1 MLADYQL
8 DTEQFSDIMED
19 ARNMAVSLFPQW
31 TDFNYHDPGIT
42 MLELFS
48 WIKEGQQYFLDQI
61 GTEHKKKYL
70 KLLGISPRRRT
81 PAETFVNI
89 YTNAPVSL
97 PKGTQLGAGTVPFE
111 TVRRQYVGYNRIL
124 CCFHGRTELEN
135 TCIGGNIED
144 NKSLHL
150 PIFGLSP
157 QYGDSWYIGF
167 ERAFPIGETVGIHIS
182 LVDELEDKK
191 RRNPIS
197 EPMFAPLLKLAFE
210 YYADGEWRHIEDVED
225 NTYGMLQSGML
236 YISVMHGMER
246 RSVFGET
253 AYFVRV
259 RVEKSDIDIPP
270 VLERIRMN
278 MVFAVQE
285 DTWAQAQEA
294 AAFRKDGRYSVR
306 VNTYA
311 GLEGANDLYLKIGDI
326 YYPIA
331 ISEKYIRGGELG
343 TEWLFDADDAGD
355 NPTVLVVSYME
366 RPRLQKCLGIGNG
379 MPYQEMELPAKD
391 ILYESVEILVNE
403 IGSGGGFSRWKRV
416 LDFGAS
422 TPEDRHFMV
431 DTENGKI
438 CFGDC
443 EHGMAPEGSVILI
456 SFVETRGAEG
466 NVTHG
471 TLDVFPEDEEA
482 EGAIFIHSAQDA
494 YGGMEEETIEE
505 CFFRARK
512 LLKTPQTAVTNADY
526 ERHVMETPGLL
537 IDGCKVIPA
546 EDEEKNTLA
555 IVVKPV
561 CFNEKKALSEAYRQN
576 ILAYLEQYRMLGT
589 NIELLTPRC
598 IYLDIA
604 IEAEVRPHFL
614 QAREIIY
621 AAVRDYFAA
630 YQKQFGAVIVYSD
643 LYGAI
648 DRLDCVAAVNDL
660 TLDVR
665 DGNVKRTRDGNLILP
680 PNGIIELNQI
690 QCVMPMSPED

>member
-48 WIKEGQQYFLDQI
+48 WIKEGQQYFLDRI
-61 GTEHKKKYL
+61 GVEHKKKYL

-89 YTNAPVSL
+89 YSDAPLSL
-97 PKGTQLGAGTVPFE
+97 PAGTKLGAGTVPFE
-111 TVRRQYVGYNRIL
+111 TVRRQYIGRNSIRY
-124 CCFHGRTELEN
+124 CFHGKTELEN
-135 TCIGGNIED
+135 TCVGGNIED
-144 NKSLHL
+144 NRRLRL
-150 PIFGLSP
+150 PIFGLAP
-157 QYGDSWYIGF
+157 ECGDDWYIGF
-167 ERAFPIGETVGIHIS
+167 EKALPIGEMVGIYVG
-182 LVDELEDKK
+182 LVEELENKK

-197 EPMFAPLLKLAFE
+197 EMMYMPLLQLGFE
-210 YYADGEWRHIEDVED
+210 YYANGAWQPVEAVED
-225 NTYGMLQSGML
+225 NTHGMLQSGML
-236 YISVMHGMER
+236 YILIEQEMEEK
-246 RSVFGET
+246 SVFGNS

-270 VLERIRMN
+270 MLERIRMN
-278 MVFAVQE
+278 MVRVVQK
-285 DTWAQAQEA
+285 DTWVEAQETVA
-294 AAFRKDGRYSVR
+294 AKKDGRYSVC

-311 GLEGANDLYLKIGDI
+311 GLEGANDLYLKKGDI

-331 ISEKYIRGGELG
+331 VSEKYAKGGELG
-343 TEWLFDADDAGD
+343 TEWTFDADDAGN
-355 NPTVLVVSYME
+355 NPIVLIVSYME
-366 RPRLQKCLGIGNG
+366 RPRLQRCLGIGNG
-379 MPYQEMELPAKD
+379 MPYQEMELPTKD
-391 ILYESVEILVNE
+391 ILYDSVEILVHE

-422 TPEDRHFMV
+422 TPEDRHFVV
-431 DTENGKI
+431 DTENAMI

-471 TLDVFPEDEEA
+471 TLDVFPDEED
-482 EGAIFIHSAQDA
+482 EGAIYIHSEHDA

-512 LLKTPQTAVTNADY
+512 LLKTSQTAVTNADY

-546 EDEEKNTLA
+546 DNDEGNTLT
-555 IVVKPV
+555 IVVKPIY
-561 CFNEKKALSEAYRQN
+561 FQERKALSDAYRRN
-576 ILAYLEQYRMLGT
+576 ILAYLEKYRMLGAG
-589 NIELLTPRC
+589 IELLAPRY

-604 IEAEVRPHFL
+604 LEVEVKPHFL

-621 AAVRDYFAA
+621 AAVREYFAA

-660 TLDVR
+660 TFDVR

-680 PNGIIELNQI
+680 PNGIIELKQI
-690 QCVMPMSPED
+690 QCVMPMSPTD